1 MGNIDEEL
9 LYAIRAM
16 EVLLESGT
24 GVGEAIKHIADEEY
38 GELSKVFQTILDN
51 SQNTTLADAIRL
63 EMTRTKSE
71 GLRKVLSTLA
81 MTDEGDADAID
92 RLRSIAKK
100 ESRERRIEL
109 ETYIDFLGSTSEQ
122 FLIISILIPIVVVI
136 GAVINGLVES
146 AKDTGGP
153 IGQTPT
159 MPDVCVPAMFI
170 IASIIIAAMVLMTKK
185 KEPKV

>member
-24 GVGEAIKHIADEEY
+24 GVGEAIKHIAEEEY

-51 SQNTTLADAIRL
+51 SQNTSLADAIRL

-109 ETYIDFLGSTSEQ
+109 EAYIDFLGSTSEQ
-122 FLIISILIPIVVVI
+122 FLIISILIPILVVI

-146 AKDTGGP
+146 AKETGGP

-159 MPDVCVPAMFI
+159 MPDVCVPVMFLV
-170 IASIIIAAMVLMTKK
+170 ASIIIAAMVFMTKK